1 MTHEQQGIEFAT
13 IIQQGT
19 DMIKTTIA
27 SLGAAALLMMVSGAH
42 AQSLITLDRAA
53 VNALP
58 AKTSPEKITLR
69 PFLQGGD
76 VVSARVSLPANAD
89 IPPHPH
95 PAGKIAIVTVLSG
108 DFKVGLGDKFDDA
121 ALKTVAPGGVIIFRD
136 NDPKHFA
143 RTGNGPVELLLVAA
157 LKTSIAPAWQA
168 SK

>member
-1 MTHEQQGIEFAT
+1 ML
-13 IIQQGT
+13 
-19 DMIKTTIA
+19 KTTIA
-27 SLGAAALLMMVSGAH
+27 SLGVATLLMMATGAQ
-42 AQSLITLDRAA
+42 AQSLITLDAA
-53 VNALP
+53 AINALP

-95 PAGKIAIVTVLSG
+95 PAGKVAIVTVLSG

-121 ALKTVAPGGVIIFRD
+121 ALKTVAPGGVIVFRD
-136 NDPKHFA
+136 SDPKHFA

-157 LKTSIAPAWQA
+157 PKASIASAWQGD
-168 SK
+168 K

>member
-1 MTHEQQGIEFAT
+1 
-13 IIQQGT
+13 
-19 DMIKTTIA
+19 MIKSTIA
-27 SLGAAALLMMVSGAH
+27 SLGVAALLTMATGAQ
-42 AQSLITLDRAA
+42 AQNLITLDAAA
-53 VNALP
+53 VSALP

-95 PAGKIAIVTVLSG
+95 PAGKVAIVTVLSG

-121 ALKTVAPGGVIIFRD
+121 ALKTVAPGGVIVFRD
-136 NDPKHFA
+136 SDPKHFA

-157 LKTSIAPAWQA
+157 PKASVASAWQGD
-168 SK
+168 K

>member
-1 MTHEQQGIEFAT
+1 
-13 IIQQGT
+13 
-19 DMIKTTIA
+19 MIKTTIA
-27 SLGAAALLMMVSGAH
+27 SLGVAALLAMATGAQ
-42 AQSLITLDRAA
+42 AQSLITLDAA
-53 VNALP
+53 AINALP

-95 PAGKIAIVTVLSG
+95 PAGKVAIVTVLSG

-121 ALKTVAPGGVIIFRD
+121 ALKTVAPGGVIVFRD
-136 NDPKHFA
+136 SDPKHFA

-157 LKTSIAPAWQA
+157 PKASVASAWLGDT
-168 SK
+168 